1 MNFFPGVSSAIGPV
15 PFSGSPA
22 MNWTKSFMSAE
33 SPGLLLSLSAILAR
47 PSIIPSS
54 SLSAAVRSGSSAF
67 SHGTISGSP
76 W

>member
-33 SPGLLLSLSAILAR
+33 SPGLLLSLSQYQSILD
-47 PSIIPSS
+47 PV
-54 SLSAAVRSGSSAF
+54 LFVSGTAKYLL
-67 SHGTISGSP
+67 
-76 W
+76 